1 MEQTDDNSFKKDKG
15 LSTKEA
21 AMLIVSSIMGSGI
34 ISVPYA
40 FTVAG
45 LKFAIFINI
54 FLICSIL
61 FCTYFYLKARENY
74 KVESFTELCYMCFG
88 KKSIYIINIMIGFI
102 IYFVI
107 ILFLILLSNICVQV
121 FSIS

>member
-1 MEQTDDNSFKKDKG
+1 MEQIFDNTSNDNSYHKKKG
-15 LSTKEA
+15 LSIKEA
-21 AMLIVSSIMGSGI
+21 ALLIVSSIMGSGI

-40 FTVAG
+40 FTVGG
-45 LKFAIFINI
+45 LKFAIFLNI

-88 KKSIYIINIMIGFI
+88 KKSIYIVNILVGII

-107 ILFLILLSNICVQV
+107 ILFLILLSNICL
-121 FSIS
+121 